1 MAFKARLTTQGFDDF
16 LEQIVASGKDVDQA
30 ADQALAAG
38 GRVLLEGMQR
48 RVPRDTG
55 NLMDTLKIRGP
66 LRDGNYHFV
75 EVGLVGADAETA
87 RYGTAQEYGTSNMAA
102 QPYIRPAMNEDIRKA
117 RLAMRKAFE
126 ELLAQ

>member
-1 MAFKARLTTQGFDDF
+1 M
-16 LEQIVASGKDVDQA
+16 EQIVASGKDVDQA
-30 ADQALAAG
+30 ADQALASG